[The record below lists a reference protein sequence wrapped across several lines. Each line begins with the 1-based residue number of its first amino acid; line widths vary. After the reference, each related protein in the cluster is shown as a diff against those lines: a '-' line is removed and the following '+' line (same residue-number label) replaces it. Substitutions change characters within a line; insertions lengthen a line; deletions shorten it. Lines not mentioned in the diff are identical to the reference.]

1 MTTTP
6 SRTPEVTLG
15 HVVQSQDATSTP
27 GSVAVVVEPTQ
38 VRRPWRTTI
47 RTGFQATVALASLI
61 PFIVTGAY
69 GDAETPAV
77 VTQVVVVSGAVS
89 RVMALPQVETFLR
102 TFLPWLA
109 AAPAP
114 QVDQQL

>member
-1 MTTTP
+1 MSTTP
-6 SRTPEVTLG
+6 KNTTEVTDG
-15 HVVQSQDATSTP
+15 HVVWDGKSNTTASPPIVT
-27 GSVAVVVEPTQ
+27 VAVTPTQ
-38 VRRPWRTTI
+38 VRRPWRTTV
-47 RTGFQATVALASLI
+47 RTGFQAAVALATLI

-69 GDAETPAV
+69 GDAHTPAA

-109 AAPAP
+109 AAPTP
-114 QVDQQL
+114 NGQ